1 MLERNWLLGEA
12 FAIRSKHH
20 ESIKALWETKWRFPV
35 LMILPS
41 NIVLGS
47 LTASPQC
54 KIGVYPFHDGSI
66 EDFEPVFKYLIKVC
80 NRAVPDHPQFRNPV
94 VNNDRRTIST
104 TPIATLT
111 PKPSFRNAWSFS
123 TKLPP
128 ARLKTLLWPL
138 RSTFV
143 SPVYTASHASP

>member
-1 MLERNWLLGEA
+1 M
-12 FAIRSKHH
+12 AIPC
-20 ESIKALWETKWRFPV
+20 IDD
-35 LMILPS
+35 LPS
-41 NIVLGS
+41 DLVLG
-47 LTASPQC
+47 LLIASPQC

-66 EDFEPVFKYLIKVC
+66 EDFEPVFDYLIKVC
-80 NRAVPDHPQFRNPV
+80 TCSVADHPQSQNPV

-104 TPIATLT
+104 TPIAMLT
-111 PKPSFRNAWSFS
+111 PKPSFRHARPFS